1 MANSEQVGG
10 KKKKKKKYRKK
21 KKKRQE
27 YTVGPILQLEEMK
40 QYL

>member
-10 KKKKKKKYRKK
+10 EKKKKKKKYR